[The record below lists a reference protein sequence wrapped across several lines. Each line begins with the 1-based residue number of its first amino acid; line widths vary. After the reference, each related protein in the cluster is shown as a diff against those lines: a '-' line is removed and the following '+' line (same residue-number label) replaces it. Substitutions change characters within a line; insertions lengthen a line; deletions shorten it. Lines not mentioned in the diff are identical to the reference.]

1 MAFFLSVF
9 HIRTFS
15 NTSKENKCNNWK
27 EVVLQMEKVNQRCS
41 REFFTDRFGEP
52 ADEYPTPSLL
62 DEYIMYFHVPGEKN
76 KVFWI
81 MLETKSNS
89 YLYWSNEKMA
99 QEKSGI
105 RTEKIIPENKKVK
118 KVTAW
123 QQGENTG
130 DTVIISI
137 HEYNRQGQLIAYSD
151 PEGYCGINYTYDSLG
166 RLASEDVMCG
176 ESSGNGLY
184 SYSYEKGKSC
194 VHFLG
199 AVYDDVS
206 CEYTD
211 SEGRVT
217 SSVWTRLSMNE
228 DYVNNIVSDSSASVF
243 SYVYDAKKRI
253 ISRIEKSV
261 SCYLMGQRK
270 EGKSFPCEEKTET
283 TFYTYDD
290 SDSTISEIK
299 TDQTGKITDRFV
311 YRYDNPYHLKTETYN
326 FETDFLTPWKA
337 SPEGAVSWFSHT
349 VTDYFNP
356 KNKREE
362 RVYVFCGEKIK
373 DAYEELSQIHF
384 YQSGKIYLSLF
395 YNSCS
400 GRLTKTQYYLFEF
413 YD

>member
-1 MAFFLSVF
+1 
-9 HIRTFS
+9 
-15 NTSKENKCNNWK
+15 
-27 EVVLQMEKVNQRCS
+27 MEKVNQRCS

-76 KVFWI
+76 KIFWI
-81 MLETKSNS
+81 MLDTKSNS

-130 DTVIISI
+130 DTTIINI
-137 HEYNRQGQLIAYSD
+137 HEYNQKGQLITYSD
-151 PEGYCGINYTYDSLG
+151 PEGYCGINYTYDSIG

-184 SYSYEKGKSC
+184 TYSYEKGKHC
-194 VHFLG
+194 IHFSG
-199 AVYDDVS
+199 VMYDNIS

-211 SEGRVT
+211 NEGRIT
-217 SSVWTRLSMNE
+217 SSAWLRLTMNE
-228 DYVNNIVSDSSASVF
+228 DYVNSIISDSSASAF
-243 SYVYDAKKRI
+243 NYLYDEKKRVV
-253 ISRIEKSV
+253 SRIERSV
-261 SCYLMGQRK
+261 SCYWMEHRK
-270 EGKSFPCEEKTET
+270 EGKDFSCEKKTET

-290 SDSTISEIK
+290 ADSIITEIK

-311 YRYDNPYHLKTETYN
+311 YRYDTLFHQKTETYN

-337 SPEGAVSWFSHT
+337 SPEDAISWFSHT
-349 VTDYFNP
+349 VTDYCAL
-356 KNKREE
+356 KSKREE
-362 RVYVFCGEKIK
+362 RVYVFCREKTK
-373 DAYEELSQIHF
+373 EAYEEVSQIHF

-395 YNSCS
+395 YDSCS
-400 GRLTKTQYYLFEF
+400 GKITDIQYYHYEFFE
-413 YD
+413 